1 MANKKFEQAAG
12 EVERHLM
19 IVRLSEFAQLAETQ
33 LEQLRAKGEAAGQY
47 GEKEKELGDFVS
59 IARTVLQNIN
69 NIAPNTL
76 ADLIKR
82 AGELGLKQEV

>member
-1 MANKKFEQAAG
+1 MANKKFEQAIS
-12 EVERHLM
+12 EMEKYSM
-19 IVRLSEFAQLAETQ
+19 ISRLSEFTRLAEMQ

-47 GEKEKELGDFVS
+47 EKKEKELGGFVS
-59 IARTVLQNIN
+59 VARTVLQNIN